1 MTLPVLAIRPEP
13 GCTATVAAGAALG
26 LVIEPHPLFAIV
38 PRPWQAPDVAEIN
51 ALLIGSAN
59 AFRHGGPQL
68 AQFRAKPAYVVGDA
82 TARVAQA
89 AGFAVAGL
97 GSGGLQQVLD
107 RVPPETVLL
116 RLAGE
121 DHVPLA
127 APAGVRIVTRI
138 AYASEALPFDAG
150 LVARLSG
157 GALVLLHS
165 AAAAAHLAAECDRC
179 GVARGAV
186 RLAALGPRIAAA
198 AGTGWA
204 DLRSAA
210 MPGEGSLLAL
220 AQEMCH

>member
-1 MTLPVLAIRPEP
+1 MTQAIIAIRPEP

-26 LVIEPHPLFAIV
+26 LGIEPHPLFAIAA
-38 PRPWQAPDVAEIN
+38 RPWQAPDVAGIDG
-51 ALLIGSAN
+51 LLIGSAN

-68 AQFRAKPAYVVGDA
+68 AHFHAKPAHVVGEA
-82 TARVAQA
+82 TARA
-89 AGFAVAGL
+89 ARDGGFAVADL

-107 RVPPETVLL
+107 RVPPRTVLL

-121 DHVPLA
+121 DHVPLI
-127 APAGVRIVTRI
+127 APAGVRIVTRV
-138 AYASEALPFDAG
+138 AYASTALPLAEA
-150 LVARLSG
+150 LVARLAD

-165 AAAAAHLAAECDRC
+165 AAAAAHFAAECDRC
-179 GVARGAV
+179 GVPRSAV

-210 MPGEGSLLAL
+210 TPAEGSLLAL
-220 AQEMCH
+220 AQQMCH